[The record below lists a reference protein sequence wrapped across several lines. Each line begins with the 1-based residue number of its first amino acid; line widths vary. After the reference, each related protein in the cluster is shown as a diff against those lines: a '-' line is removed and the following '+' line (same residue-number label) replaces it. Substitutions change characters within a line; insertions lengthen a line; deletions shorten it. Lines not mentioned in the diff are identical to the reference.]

1 MCPYITLSF
10 YIILLPSEVA
20 LIKIGACT
28 KGTKPEYQ
36 GDALA
41 DFHAKTAETQS
52 VKVVAHVD
60 EVYSASK
67 KNYPLIPDFCHSDVL
82 APWQQPASKSKKQ

>member
-1 MCPYITLSF
+1 MLSSK
-10 YIILLPSEVA
+10 LGLV
-20 LIKIGACT
+20 L
-28 KGTKPEYQ
+28 KGLNLSI